1 MEKVNEVLKE
11 MNLYLRYVDD
21 EYVICEVIPETEDNR
36 GQERDERTMKKLQEI
51 GNGIYPSI
59 QVTIDFPSNNAN
71 GRMPVLD
78 TEHWMDEVEENGV
91 KTFSLLE
98 TNGERFRYPQQL
110 RYIVSKQ
117 REYLDSRSHKDDEK
131 CLNKML

>member
-1 MEKVNEVLKE
+1 MTWWDKTFLEKVNEVLKE

-51 GNGIYPSI
+51 GNGIHPSI

-91 KTFSLLE
+91 KK
-98 TNGERFRYPQQL
+98 QQVL
-110 RYIVSKQ
+110 HSHYSKPMANAFVIHNSSAIS
-117 REYLDSRSHKDDEK
+117 SRKKRIS
-131 CLNKML
+131 